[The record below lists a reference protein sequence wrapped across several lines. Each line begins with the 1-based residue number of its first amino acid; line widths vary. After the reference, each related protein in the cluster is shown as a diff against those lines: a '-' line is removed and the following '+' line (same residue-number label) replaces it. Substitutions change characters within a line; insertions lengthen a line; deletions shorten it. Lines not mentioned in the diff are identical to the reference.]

1 MASSETPGLICG
13 RTTQVNCSVHEIGSA
28 SEPIKIRKDYIK
40 MTPTQQIIPGPRL
53 PEGRNS
59 GRSTAIELSHPIA
72 ANRPRPEAAVNYSA
86 LLRRHRNAVAAIVGG
101 TLLLS
106 VLYTLVAPKVY
117 KSEVILEVMG
127 INQDFMNSKEVD
139 PTSNQVTGDQYIE
152 TQTKLLKSPPVV
164 RRTAEVLGP
173 KVPGA
178 IAGSEGLVGTVRG
191 WIGEPAAATPAQGEA
206 VILKM
211 LDDAK
216 VKVDGTSDLISLTV
230 LGPEPQLTADT
241 ANTLTQQ
248 FIEQA
253 QDARGISAGDTNKF
267 LTAQLTDARKKLQDS
282 ENDLQNYARQT
293 GIVIPSESQESVAAD
308 KLRQIQTDLAKAEAD
323 EADTQAQVEVSHNNS
338 AEAMPQVLD
347 DPTLRDNRARLAD
360 LRRQLSDLSVTLTP
374 QNYKIQQ
381 LQAQI
386 ADLEQQ
392 SAHQRTNIIKR
403 LGVQNSATARRKQLL
418 SQAYNQQLGVVS
430 DQSVKE
436 VRYNIL
442 KKEVDANRD
451 IYQSM
456 LQRVKEASI
465 VAALRSSDVRIVSPG
480 SVPTTPYRPSFALNL
495 SLGLL
500 LGLTFSTCYIL
511 LRERND
517 ASLRSPGQSV
527 KHLNVPELAVI
538 PSARIGNSERIPL
551 TLRNLSGTT
560 ALSDGKNGL
569 SIGNSALVDKD
580 MVQYCHDETMMAD
593 AYRSAITSILL
604 SRVNG
609 VSPRVIL
616 VTSPRPKAGK
626 TTTVANLGIS
636 LAEIGRR
643 VLLIDGD
650 LRRPRLGK
658 LFGLQFATGLSDALL
673 DGGTGAITLDSVVR
687 SSPVPGLS
695 VLPGGSEPANISKLL
710 HSTYL
715 DSLIEKARS
724 EYDFVL
730 IDSPPMMGMA
740 DARLLS
746 RNADGV
752 ILISRAGETSPEQLG
767 EARERLADD
776 GTPVIGTILN
786 GCDMRIEDPS
796 YVNGYNSYAGV
807 SRS

>member
-1 MASSETPGLICG
+1 
-13 RTTQVNCSVHEIGSA
+13 
-28 SEPIKIRKDYIK
+28 

-59 GRSTAIELSHPIA
+59 GRGTAIELSHPIA
-72 ANRPRPEAAVNYSA
+72 GNRPRPEASVNYSA

-178 IAGSEGLVGTVRG
+178 IAGGQGLIGTVRE

-206 VILKM
+206 VILQM

-248 FIEQA
+248 FIQQA
-253 QDARGISAGDTNKF
+253 QDARGSSAGDTNKF
-267 LTAQLTDARKKLQDS
+267 LTAQLSDARKKLQDS

-323 EADTQAQVEVSHNNS
+323 EADTQAQVEVSHSNPS
-338 AEAMPQVLD
+338 EAMPQVLD

-374 QNYKIQQ
+374 ANYKIQQ

-392 SAHQRTNIIKR
+392 SAHQRANIIKR

-418 SQAYNQQLGVVS
+418 TQAYNQQMGVVS

-465 VAALRSSDVRIVSPG
+465 VAALRSSDVRVVSPG
-480 SVPTTPYRPSFALNL
+480 SVPTSPYRPSLALNL

-560 ALSDGKNGL
+560 ALADGKNGL

-673 DGGTGAITLDSVVR
+673 DGGSGSITLDSVVR

-796 YVNGYNSYAGV
+796 YVNGYNSYAGAG
-807 SRS
+807 RS